1 MGFMENSKYKINFG
15 LMVRSHRNKQN
26 LTQEQLADLC
36 ELDRTYIGSVERG
49 ERNISLISIHKIAS
63 ALKINVKELF

>member
-1 MGFMENSKYKINFG
+1 MENSKYKTDFG

-63 ALKINVKELF
+63 ALKIDVKELFK